1 VRVMSS
7 RVLYGNPVYARS
19 GCFGKIAAFN
29 ADYFGSKNVGTV
41 YGLMITAWQF
51 AGVLGSQ
58 LISYT
63 YGATGAPS
71 TSPRGHAVEFDYP
84 VRVVRPAQR
93 EADVPAGAKARA

>member
-1 VRVMSS
+1 M
-7 RVLYGNPVYARS
+7 
-19 GCFGKIAAFN
+19 AAFN

-41 YGLMITAWQF
+41 YGPTITAWQL

-71 TSPRGHAVEFDYP
+71 TSPRGSCCRVRLTRSLFDPRKGRP
-84 VRVVRPAQR
+84 VFLPELKPEHSTELCGGSV
-93 EADVPAGAKARA
+93 